1 MQSNVEFK
9 GVSADREPLIDHV
22 SGSRA
27 AMVGGHMK
35 SAVPIDHPTP
45 SPHFTGAD
53 SEYAKYMFNDI
64 IEDDGE
70 VATFDDKGRQRRAVF
85 ARHAKRGDPNV
96 LQYAIFFRRSEKG
109 AGTQHKT
116 MIDLAMTSN
125 YTHHDHIFTSELRP
139 TDKLRGIARG
149 EIKEVLRDDV
159 LTEFNAVQDG
169 ELVDGVALPTVAM
182 SHPDI
187 IEDSYTISETAAHLM
202 HGWGYREIMLSL
214 REDEYLL
221 DTYGTFING
230 VRRPQYF
237 PEYGQAI
244 RDDGLVIAARRH
256 DPLYAAIDSHLGE
269 TMHASPFFDHCEY
282 VDADPEHYMRP
293 TEFNGSRVIDI
304 QVWRDESSINNG
316 QNNIRCTTENKTVL
330 DLYAGALKDFYRE
343 LVRFYFTMSKD
354 DNIVWSPKA
363 AELLDKA
370 FASETYEVY
379 SEFQREM
386 RREIDEAVKRGEYK
400 RDQAD
405 TRILQRLKEPVQRS
419 LKDPI
424 NTYTVKIVVRYPIP
438 VTVSSKITDRSG
450 TKGIVGRVLPDEQ
463 MPINKL
469 GQRVHVIRSQNA
481 VVRRSTYSGLFHIYW
496 SAASEQLKLRLKPML
511 EQDQVNEAFD
521 ILIDY
526 LSRYNIDWANYMQE
540 EHTTEVQRVEL
551 FKEIF
556 DFTIRIW
563 LPHELD
569 TTPMDIVH
577 KLGEYAP
584 QKSELLIT
592 NYDGVQEWTKNKF
605 YVGHVETLRLD
616 KTGRE
621 FSCISSMHLN
631 YLGTIDASHAGRG
644 GYPINFSAKKWM
656 GESERRLLSGYGN
669 LADEVHN
676 RANSN
681 VVHRTVVEAMYESDT
696 PTNPGYIIDR
706 KKFPLGESQVD
717 KMIRNIH
724 RCEGFE
730 LIRPVR
736 EDAE

>member
-1 MQSNVEFK
+1 MKSNVEFK
-9 GVSADREPLIDHV
+9 GVSADREPLIDNV

-53 SEYAKYMFNDI
+53 TEYARFMFNDVV
-64 IEDDGE
+64 EDDGD
-70 VATFDDKGRQRRAVF
+70 VCSFNDRGRQRRAVF
-85 ARHAKRGDPNV
+85 ARHGKRGDPNV
-96 LQYAIFFRRSEKG
+96 LQYAIFFRRKETG
-109 AGTQHKT
+109 ASTQHRV
-116 MIDLAMTSN
+116 MIDLAMTN
-125 YTHHDHIFTSELRP
+125 TYTHHDHIFTSELRA
-139 TDKLRGIARG
+139 TNKLRALVRG
-149 EIKEVLRDDV
+149 EESEIWRDDT
-159 LTEFNAVQDG
+159 LTEFNAIQDG
-169 ELVDGVALPTVAM
+169 ELVDGVALPTVAI

-187 IEDSYTISETAAHLM
+187 IEDSYTIAQSAADLM

-214 REDEYLL
+214 REDEFLL
-221 DTYGTFING
+221 DTYGQTING
-230 VRRPQYF
+230 ERRPQYF
-237 PEYGQAI
+237 PEIGQAI
-244 RDDGLVIAARRH
+244 RDDGLVIAARRY
-256 DPLYAAIDSHLGE
+256 DPLYAAIDTHLGE

-293 TEFNGSRVIDI
+293 SEFNGSRVIDL
-304 QVWRDESSINNG
+304 QVWRDESSVNNG
-316 QNNIRCTTENKTVL
+316 QNNIRCTTENKKVL
-330 DLYAGALKDFYRE
+330 DLYAGALKDFYND
-343 LVRFYFTMSKD
+343 LVRFYFSINSE
-354 DNIVWSPKA
+354 NIIWSPKA
-363 AELLDKA
+363 AELLEKA

-379 SEFQREM
+379 SDFQREM

-405 TRILQRLKEPVQRS
+405 SRILQRLKEPVQRS

-424 NTYTVKIVVRYPIP
+424 NTYTVRIVVRYPIP

-463 MPINKL
+463 MPINEL
-469 GQRVHVIRSQNA
+469 GQRVLVMRSQNA

-496 SAASEQLKLRLKPML
+496 SAASEQLKMRLKPML
-511 EQDQVNEAFD
+511 EADQVDEAFT
-521 ILIDY
+521 ILLDY
-526 LSRYNIDWANYMQE
+526 LARFNIDWANFMLETHETNE
-540 EHTTEVQRVEL
+540 EKVAL

-577 KLGEYAP
+577 NLGEFTP
-584 QKSELLIT
+584 KKSKLLIT
-592 NYDGVQEWTKNKF
+592 NYDGVQEWTKNEF

-656 GESERRLLSGYGN
+656 GESERRLLSGYGK

-681 VVHRTVVEAMYESDT
+681 EVHRAVVQAMYESDT
-696 PTNPGYIIDR
+696 PSNPGYLIDR

-724 RCEGFE
+724 LCEGFE